1 MMAVRNVKDVIA
13 GSLFALLGVAAL
25 WLARDLDYGTVRQMG
40 SGFIPRW
47 LAAILFVLGAAI
59 TVRGFVAAGPRLT
72 SLSVHRLAM
81 ILIAVIVFG
90 VAIMPLGLVLT
101 TFACALISAMAGNEF
116 RRLEVLALAA
126 VLAAF
131 SGLLFVWGLRLPF
144 PLWPSF

>member
-1 MMAVRNVKDVIA
+1 MTTIRNAKDVIA
-13 GSLFALLGVAAL
+13 GSLFALLGLAAL

-59 TVRGFVAAGPRLT
+59 VARGFMTGGARLT
-72 SLSVHRLAM
+72 NLSVRRLAM
-81 ILIAVIVFG
+81 ILIAVVVFG

-101 TFACALISAMAGNEF
+101 TFACALIAAMAGNEF
-116 RRLEVLALAA
+116 RRVEVLALAA
-126 VLAAF
+126 ALAAF